1 MTRVGYLVLTEMILN
16 CSCFPASLSAAAIPM
31 QKDDASEILAAGRF
45 LRLVRRGHWEYAERV
60 HPRPAVVIVAVT
72 PARELVLVEQF
83 RIPLQAR
90 VIELPAGL
98 VGDIPGDDHPDP
110 RAHARRELLEET
122 GFRAGRIKRL
132 FGGPVSAGFGTETV
146 EFFLATGLRRVSSGG
161 GVEGEQID
169 VHLVPL
175 DQVESWLK
183 RRTRRDRLADP
194 KIFAGLYFARR
205 AVTPGAKKTT
215 SSRRPTSRRG
225 PRRTKGG

>member
-1 MTRVGYLVLTEMILN
+1 
-16 CSCFPASLSAAAIPM
+16 M
-31 QKDDASEILAAGRF
+31 QSDESSEILAAGRF
-45 LRLVRRGHWEYAERV
+45 LRLVRRGTWEYAERV

-72 PARELVLVEQF
+72 PEGELVLVEQF

-98 VGDIPGDDHPDP
+98 VGDIPGEDHPDP
-110 RAHARRELLEET
+110 RTHARRELLEET

-146 EFFLATGLRRVSSGG
+146 EFFLATGLKRVEAGG

-175 DQVESWLK
+175 GQVESWLK
-183 RRTRRDRLADP
+183 RRARRDRLADP
-194 KIFAGLYFARR
+194 KIFAGLYFARQLIGTGSQESELPR
-205 AVTPGAKKTT
+205 
-215 SSRRPTSRRG
+215 SSNSRRG
-225 PRRTKGG
+225 QLRSGKG

>member
-1 MTRVGYLVLTEMILN
+1 
-16 CSCFPASLSAAAIPM
+16 M
-31 QKDDASEILAAGRF
+31 QSDESSEILAAGRF
-45 LRLVRRGHWEYAERV
+45 LRLVRRGTWEYAERV

-72 PARELVLVEQF
+72 SAGELVLVEQF
-83 RIPLQAR
+83 RVPLQAR

-110 RAHARRELLEET
+110 RTHARRELLEET
-122 GFRAGRIKRL
+122 GFRAGRVKRL

-146 EFFLATGLRRVSSGG
+146 EFFLATGLHQVGPGG

-175 DQVESWLK
+175 NQVESWLK

-194 KIFAGLYFARR
+194 KIFAGLYFARQVVD
-205 AVTPGAKKTT
+205 AGSKEPASTQHAK
-215 SSRRPTSRRG
+215 SRRG
-225 PRRTKGG
+225 QRRTKGG